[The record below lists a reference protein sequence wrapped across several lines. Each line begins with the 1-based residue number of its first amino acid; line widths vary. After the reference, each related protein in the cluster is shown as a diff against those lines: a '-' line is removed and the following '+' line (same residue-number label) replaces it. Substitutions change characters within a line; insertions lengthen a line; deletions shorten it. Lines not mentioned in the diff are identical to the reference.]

1 MEDIWK
7 DPSDLSKFIDHPI
20 PIMHENI
27 YYPERGT
34 SRPEI
39 QGLRDQW
46 GSDLQ
51 DLSEDDLNYGR
62 EKLNWVYEEFEEEF
76 GYIPL
81 SW

>member
-51 DLSEDDLNYGR
+51 DLSIIHPFYNA
-62 EKLNWVYEEFEEEF
+62 VYELDFF
-76 GYIPL
+76 
-81 SW
+81 